1 MAEVLTGQVSPD
13 YIHFSAY
20 LSRTIGLIL
29 WVSTCVARLLENRR
43 SVVGFVPHFL
53 SVRTIGDIANEHV
66 LEHDGARRPV
76 RFKIYFSASFLYLL
90 ISIVQYS
97 LGLYAP

>member
-1 MAEVLTGQVSPD
+1 MRDPIT
-13 YIHFSAY
+13 
-20 LSRTIGLIL
+20 
-29 WVSTCVARLLENRR
+29 WNRR
-43 SVVGFVPHFL
+43 SLGFVPYFL

-76 RFKIYFSASFLYLL
+76 RVKIYFSASFLYLL